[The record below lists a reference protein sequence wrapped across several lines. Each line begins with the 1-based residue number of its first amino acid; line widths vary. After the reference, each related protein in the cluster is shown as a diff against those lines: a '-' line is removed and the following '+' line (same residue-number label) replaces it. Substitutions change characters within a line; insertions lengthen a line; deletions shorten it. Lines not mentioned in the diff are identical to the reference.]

1 VDGFDEFYGGTHRR
15 LLRAVVAVTGDVEE
29 ARDCLQEAYIR
40 AAARWK
46 SVSRLGSPEAWV
58 RRVALNL
65 ALDGHRRHR
74 VRQRWFASARP
85 AEPAQGPDVGS
96 LDVVRAVRALPREER
111 DVIIRHHLLDMS
123 VAETAR
129 ELGRSESTCK
139 TQLVRGRARLA
150 ELLHIEE
157 ELTS

>member
-15 LLRAVVAVTGDVEE
+15 LLRAVVAMTGDVEE
-29 ARDCLQEAYIR
+29 AQDCLQESYIR

-46 SVSRLGSPEAWV
+46 HVSNLGNPEAWV

-65 ALDGHRRHR
+65 ALDGHRRQR
-74 VRQRWFASARP
+74 VRRRWFASARP
-85 AEPAQGPDVGS
+85 ADPVTGPDAVS
-96 LDVVRAVRALPREER
+96 LDVVRAVRALPPEER
-111 DVIIRHHLLDMS
+111 DVIVRHHLLDMS
-123 VAETAR
+123 VTETAR

-150 ELLHIEE
+150 ELLHVKE
-157 ELTS
+157 ELTP